1 MTIAVNWCV
10 KKQAKQTNKN
20 SHLNLLYSTT
30 ALHWNISC
38 LFRPQKIVWHGSD
51 TKGNRMNHKSCKGWA
66 SHSRYS
72 SGIGSSLMNGKM
84 IDMDEYG
91 CNNRFIV
98 LCIEITSQKKLRR

>member
-1 MTIAVNWCV
+1 
-10 KKQAKQTNKN
+10 
-20 SHLNLLYSTT
+20 
-30 ALHWNISC
+30 
-38 LFRPQKIVWHGSD
+38 
-51 TKGNRMNHKSCKGWA
+51 MNHKSCKGWA

-98 LCIEITSQKKLRR
+98 LCIEITSQKKLRK